1 MSNRVPSEL
10 RLLGDLFQAC
20 DPMPGHLLGAAYA
33 AAGTR
38 KWRGAAS
45 LELVGDSAEAPVATR
60 ASARTESRV
69 LTFLMPGRVLEV
81 DLTPMVTGVFRASG
95 MVISRAGQGVPSGEL
110 VVRHPAGQQS
120 ARLDK
125 HGAFTVHDV
134 PSGPLSLAFQPTGA
148 APAVA
153 DWFVC

>member
-1 MSNRVPSEL
+1 MSSRVPSEL
-10 RLLGDLFQAC
+10 SLLHDLFQAC
-20 DPMPGHLLGAAYA
+20 DPTPDHLLGAAYA
-33 AAGTR
+33 AAHTR
-38 KWRGAAS
+38 SWRGAVS

-60 ASARTESRV
+60 AGARTEPRV

-81 DLTPMVTGVFRASG
+81 DLTPTVMGVFRASG
-95 MVISRAGQGVPSGEL
+95 MVISRAGQGVPSGEIVL
-110 VVRHPAGQQS
+110 RHPTGQQS
-120 ARLDK
+120 ERLDK

-134 PSGPLSLAFQPTGA
+134 PSGPLSLAFQPAGA